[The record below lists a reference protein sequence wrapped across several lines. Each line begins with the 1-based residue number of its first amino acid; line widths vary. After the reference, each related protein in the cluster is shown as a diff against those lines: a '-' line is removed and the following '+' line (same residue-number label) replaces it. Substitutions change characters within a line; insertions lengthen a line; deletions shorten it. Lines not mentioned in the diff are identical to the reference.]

1 MLTPSGGAETQAR
14 KAQALSDRLRRAF
27 KPRHAL
33 EIGLIIAVIL
43 GAQYWQTRGLPE
55 GAAPPLVGAR
65 NDGAVVDLARKV
77 GAGEATALQG
87 GRAKD
92 ALLAVADGETAN
104 SAATLVVFWSTW
116 CPVCKAE
123 EGNIVSVAQDHRVIS
138 VAMQSGDAATVTK
151 HLKERGIELPALID
165 ADGRHAINWG
175 VRGVPTHF
183 VVDAAGNVRFRVV
196 GYATTWGLKARLW
209 WAETF
214 PA

>member
-1 MLTPSGGAETQAR
+1 MS
-14 KAQALSDRLRRAF
+14 ALSDRSRLVFRLRHVVEAS
-27 KPRHAL
+27 
-33 EIGLIIAVIL
+33 LILAIIL
-43 GAQYWQTRGLPE
+43 GAQYWQTRGLPD
-55 GAAPPLVGAR
+55 GVAPPLAGVLT
-65 NDGAVVDLARKV
+65 DGSSVKV
-77 GAGEATALQG
+77 GAGTTAQ
-87 GRAKD
+87 D
-92 ALLAVADGETAN
+92 T
-104 SAATLVVFWSTW
+104 ATLVAFWSTW

-151 HLKERGIELPALID
+151 HLREREINLPALVD
-165 ADGRHAINWG
+165 VDGRHAIDWG

-196 GYATTWGLKARLW
+196 GYTTTWGLKARIW

>member
-1 MLTPSGGAETQAR
+1 MGAVLTASGGVEIRAR
-14 KAQALSDRLRRAF
+14 KEPALSDRLRRAF
-27 KPRHAL
+27 RPRHVL
-33 EIGLIIAVIL
+33 EAALIIAVIV

-55 GAAPPLVGAR
+55 GVAPPLAGVR
-65 NDGAVVDLARKV
+65 TDGSAVKV
-77 GAGEATALQG
+77 GG
-87 GRAKD
+87 G
-92 ALLAVADGETAN
+92 GT
-104 SAATLVVFWSTW
+104 ATLVAFWSTW

-151 HLKERGIELPALID
+151 HLKEREIDLPALVD

-183 VVDAAGNVRFRVV
+183 VVDGAGNIRFRVV